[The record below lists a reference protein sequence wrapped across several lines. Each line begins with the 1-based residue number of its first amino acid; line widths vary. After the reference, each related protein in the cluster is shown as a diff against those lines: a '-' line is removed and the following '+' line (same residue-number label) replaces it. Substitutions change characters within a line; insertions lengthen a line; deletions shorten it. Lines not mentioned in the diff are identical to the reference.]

1 MLEEAAEEATMEVS
15 LLIREVAG
23 ARQEVIKEVVLMVVE
38 EAALAR
44 HLVEVLVSFLR
55 IED

>member
-1 MLEEAAEEATMEVS
+1 MLEEAAEATMEVS